1 MEENGSDGLDL
12 YLYEVAMAFLEM
24 TGRGCFLS
32 PLELAL
38 VESWRE
44 REIPMAV
51 LGRAFRKAGVG
62 PGRPSSLVSLKRW
75 VEREDRLRKRGK
87 LAASAPLAE
96 EDALRERLEAISEER
111 FRELYR
117 SFLAEPRSEEE
128 RGAFDEGIDARLF
141 EFYAPCR
148 WEEICREW
156 SERYPYLIVS
166 SADQEERL
174 KRKYFLLRLPEE
186 GGIFRTAG
194 L

>member
-75 VEREDRLRKRGK
+75 VEKVDRARKRGK

-96 EDALRERLEAISEER
+96 EDAWTCSLVTAALPLAGAASAPCAPTAKTRTPAAIS
-111 FRELYR
+111 
-117 SFLAEPRSEEE
+117 
-128 RGAFDEGIDARLF
+128 AFIPYFMLIS
-141 EFYAPCR
+141 PC
-148 WEEICREW
+148 
-156 SERYPYLIVS
+156 V
-166 SADQEERL
+166 
-174 KRKYFLLRLPEE
+174 
-186 GGIFRTAG
+186 
-194 L
+194 

>member
-1 MEENGSDGLDL
+1 MEENGSDGRDL

-44 REIPMAV
+44 RGIPMTV

-62 PGRPSSLVSLKRW
+62 PGRPSSLVSLKRG
-75 VEREDRLRKRGK
+75 VEREERMRRRGK
-87 LAASAPLAE
+87 LGASVALAE
-96 EDALRERLEAISEER
+96 EDALRERIEAISEER

-117 SFLAEPRSEEE
+117 SFLAETRSEEE
-128 RGAFDEGIDARLF
+128 RIAFDEGVDGRLL
-141 EFYAPCR
+141 ELYAPSR

-174 KRKYFLLRLPEE
+174 KRKYFLLRLREE
-186 GGIFRTAG
+186 GGLFRLAG

>member
-156 SERYPYLIVS
+156 SERYPNL
-166 SADQEERL
+166 
-174 KRKYFLLRLPEE
+174 
-186 GGIFRTAG
+186 
-194 L
+194 